1 VRDVHEGAQPLVTRR
16 TIRLMAWLHQRHL
29 AWLLLPW
36 FVMVGARGLL
46 GGQRRAAQASED
58 HIVDLY
64 CQASG
69 VDRQTARDEVW
80 RLGGQ
85 LAPLVDRPEFVGL
98 APTAEPPGANRAEA
112 ARTDKGD

>member
-1 VRDVHEGAQPLVTRR
+1 
-16 TIRLMAWLHQRHL
+16 
-29 AWLLLPW
+29 
-36 FVMVGARGLL
+36 MVGARGLL
-46 GGQRRAAQASED
+46 GGRRRAAQASEA

-85 LAPLVDRPEFVGL
+85 LAPLLDRPELVGL
-98 APTAEPPGANRAEA
+98 A
-112 ARTDKGD
+112 